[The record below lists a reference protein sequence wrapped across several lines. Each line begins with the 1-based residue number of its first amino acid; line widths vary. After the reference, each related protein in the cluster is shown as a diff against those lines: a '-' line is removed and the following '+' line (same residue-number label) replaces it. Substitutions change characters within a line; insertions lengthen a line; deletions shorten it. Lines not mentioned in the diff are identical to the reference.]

1 MALCVMA
8 QTLPEKQQKNSK
20 GLLIQMPSHH
30 SSADTKTEDASTLLS
45 IVLIV
50 FESLLTFLLRHDTN
64 SQRLAERL
72 VVRQAVIRIRTHL
85 PAYTFYATF
94 SHHGV
99 LLDHQQPETEY
110 LATVDSSIPSLFR
123 AFMTARPAI
132 LDSILIHGD
141 EELVCELRELMKA
154 FNLSHILNNWFSF
167 PWFKR
172 SSAKSQPDAPKQQ
185 RVKPLLKRIDEQKK
199 QIEQLNVTLKQQAH
213 RLEKQQAHY
222 KTLLWTSSIAMT
234 VLLTVI
240 VVLLLR

>member
-1 MALCVMA
+1 
-8 QTLPEKQQKNSK
+8 
-20 GLLIQMPSHH
+20 
-30 SSADTKTEDASTLLS
+30 
-45 IVLIV
+45 
-50 FESLLTFLLRHDTN
+50 
-64 SQRLAERL
+64 
-72 VVRQAVIRIRTHL
+72 
-85 PAYTFYATF
+85 
-94 SHHGV
+94 
-99 LLDHQQPETEY
+99 
-110 LATVDSSIPSLFR
+110 
-123 AFMTARPAI
+123 MTARPAI